1 MLKVSHVKKSFKK
14 LAVLKDISLETQAG
28 ELVHISGV
36 NGCGK
41 STLFKIIVGILK
53 ADSGEIHTDKDDYL
67 GALIE
72 NPGFIEYETA
82 WDNLTFLGHFNHRFQ
97 PEKTRDLLKAFDLD
111 PDNPQAVGNYSVGMR
126 QKLGITQA
134 VMEDQNIILLDEP
147 TRGIDKEGVDQFVKL
162 MKDLRSEN
170 KTVIVASH
178 DEIPGLVYDRR
189 LRMKDGILLA
199 EE

>member
-14 LAVLKDISLETQAG
+14 LAVLKDISLETQDG
-28 ELVHISGV
+28 ELIHISGV

-134 VMEDQNIILLDEP
+134 VMEGQNIILLDEP
-147 TRGIDKEGVDQFVKL
+147 TRGIDKEGVQQFVNL
-162 MKDLRSEN
+162 LEQLRREN

-189 LRMKDGILLA
+189 LRMKDGVLLL

>member
-41 STLFKIIVGILK
+41 STLFKIIVGLLK

-147 TRGIDKEGVDQFVKL
+147 TRGIDKEGVDQFAKL

-178 DEIPGLVYDRR
+178 DEISGLVYDRR

>member
-28 ELVHISGV
+28 ELVHISSV

-41 STLFKIIVGILK
+41 STLFKIIVGLLK

-111 PDNPQAVGNYSVGMR
+111 PDNPQSVGNYSVGMR

-147 TRGIDKEGVDQFVKL
+147 TRGIDKEGVDQFVNL
-162 MKDLRSEN
+162 MKNLRSEN

-189 LRMKDGILLA
+189 LRMKDGILLN

>member
-1 MLKVSHVKKSFKK
+1 MSNYFSMEAFDYDDIQLVPNKAIVKSRKECDTSVKFGNRTFKIPVVPANMESVIDED
-14 LAVLKDISLETQAG
+14 LAVWLAQ
-28 ELVHISGV
+28 
-36 NGCGK
+36 NGYYY
-41 STLFKIIVGILK
+41 VM
-53 ADSGEIHTDKDDYL
+53 
-67 GALIE
+67 
-72 NPGFIEYETA
+72 
-82 WDNLTFLGHFNHRFQ
+82 HRFQ

-126 QKLGITQA
+126 QKLGIIQA

-147 TRGIDKEGVDQFVKL
+147 TRGIDKEGVDQFVNL
-162 MKDLRSEN
+162 MKNLRSEN

-189 LRMKDGILLA
+189 LRMKDGILLV

>member
-14 LAVLKDISLETQAG
+14 LAVLKDISLETQDG
-28 ELVHISGV
+28 ELIHISGV

-53 ADSGEIHTDKDDYL
+53 ADSGEIHTDKGDYL

-82 WDNLTFLGHFNHRFQ
+82 WDNLIFLGHFNHRFQ

-147 TRGIDKEGVDQFVKL
+147 TRGIDKEGVQQFVNL
-162 MKDLRSEN
+162 LEQLRREN

-189 LRMKDGILLA
+189 LRMKDGVLLP

>member
-41 STLFKIIVGILK
+41 STLFKIIVGLLK

-126 QKLGITQA
+126 QKLGIIQA

-147 TRGIDKEGVDQFVKL
+147 TRGIDKEGVDQFVNL
-162 MKDLRSEN
+162 MKNLRSEN

-189 LRMKDGILLA
+189 LRMKDGILLP

>member
-14 LAVLKDISLETQAG
+14 LAVLKDISLETQDG
-28 ELVHISGV
+28 ELIHISGV

-111 PDNPQAVGNYSVGMR
+111 PDNPQSVGNYSVGMR

-147 TRGIDKEGVDQFVKL
+147 TRGIDKEGVDQFVNL
-162 MKDLRSEN
+162 MKNLRSEN

-189 LRMKDGILLA
+189 LRMKDGILLN

>member
-14 LAVLKDISLETQAG
+14 LTVLKDISLETQAG

-36 NGCGK
+36 NSCGK
-41 STLFKIIVGILK
+41 STLFKIIVGLLK
-53 ADSGEIHTDKDDYL
+53 ADGGEIHTDKDDYL

-111 PDNPQAVGNYSVGMR
+111 PDNPQSVGNYSVGMR

-147 TRGIDKEGVDQFVKL
+147 TRGIDKEGVDQFVNL
-162 MKDLRSEN
+162 MKNLRSEN

-189 LRMKDGILLA
+189 LRMKDGILLN

>member
-41 STLFKIIVGILK
+41 STLFKIIVGLLK

-111 PDNPQAVGNYSVGMR
+111 PDNPQSVGNYSVGMR

-162 MKDLRSEN
+162 LEDLRREN

>member
-14 LAVLKDISLETQAG
+14 LAVLKDISLETQDG
-28 ELVHISGV
+28 ELIHISGV

-53 ADSGEIHTDKDDYL
+53 ADSGEIQTDKDDYL

-82 WDNLTFLGHFNHRFQ
+82 WDNLIFLGHFNHRFQ
-97 PEKTRDLLKAFDLD
+97 PEKTRDLLKAFALD

-134 VMEDQNIILLDEP
+134 VMEGQNIILLDEP
-147 TRGIDKEGVDQFVKL
+147 TRGIDKEGVQQFVNL
-162 MKDLRSEN
+162 LEQLRREN

-189 LRMKDGILLA
+189 LRMKDGVLLP